1 MTTEELQKAYT
12 QQQRE
17 IVGNKLGQV
26 ALRPTISQGG
36 QYNVAVQA
44 TPKENSFTQI
54 SKALSQFPQI
64 AGQFKNIQQQAGVD
78 KVQAMDPNEIKAE
91 LQRRAETGDEG
102 AKGFIYDLFQKEAV
116 DEEIYRQ
123 VLQLEVLPS
132 MQSLESELANA
143 SPNLMNE
150 ILSTED
156 PIADIE
162 SRYLNAVPE
171 EVAEMVAN
179 SPHQKA
185 LHNEMLRRIPL
196 LAGTSHA
203 KLIENRGSFNDS
215 TARAKNISLG
225 GDPFA
230 QTNGS
235 EELPSDPDAFV
246 DSYNVEGLAG
256 DSILPQR
263 DFTTEPKDPSLNP
276 EERPVLPRAE
286 PPKAEFKSATVSSFP
301 VKPGS
306 DDNTMEDY
314 VKGIVD
320 FVTVMGNPS
329 QQNKEIILDS
339 VNFLD
344 EKGESQTIENVPVVV
359 KGGSKTTANGVFSL
373 ATDGKSQDI
382 KGSKFVS
389 SDSPKDPTV
398 TAKAIK
404 LNPKEEVQLVA
415 ATLKKE
421 REDFA
426 ENIAYTDS
434 LRVKGG
440 IKDIGIGAMKKLDE
454 PQWRKIVQEESLT
467 AIQANIQENLNV
479 ADTFLEGIRSGKLK
493 LNGKPYSNEY
503 IARLQR
509 MVDLEEKRQDSTE
522 DSLGEEVADEELK
535 KISTI
540 LINEEQIPTDQR
552 IEKLSERIR
561 HAEKLY
567 TTGQI
572 GKPERDEITAEADRS
587 LQILQRY
594 GDDTGVDFYVNSA
607 NTKPIMDALGQQ
619 QALRNYG
626 NPDALVD
633 EWKKLGRDVTDLTVT
648 AGDDLDERK
657 KWNEILF
664 RAHVD
669 AADIAND
676 KATKDVINEYKKAG
690 KKDTVSFDVTR
701 MVDGKEEV
709 ISIKDY
715 YKERMQ
721 FHFSE
726 AAGEVADTT
735 IEELKRRKSVLR
747 GIVPEST
754 LSNLAGVTSND
765 TPEVARQK
773 MLEMLEEDKGDTDFL
788 SKTGEIESR
797 GFMGNKQKFL
807 ERFNKTASDP
817 DARKL
822 LIQSNS
828 LPKRQRAIEEIVKS
842 ATPKYYASQRD
853 LVTTA
858 RNNKDY
864 QKELALR
871 AEIIQRSQYIG
882 IPMELHRDD
891 AKVRSGTSVR
901 PIVPYVN
908 IPMPKLSSYALDLN
922 PTGRDP
928 KGEALPPL
936 YSRKVTSKTYVYN
949 YNAAREGAEGNYKLL
964 DELHTLY
971 FPKDKDSLSLEDFR
985 KNQIDLAREVGFGRP
1000 ATETLTK

>member
-1 MTTEELQKAYT
+1 MTTEELQRAYA

-132 MQSLESELANA
+132 MQALEAELANA

-215 TARAKNISLG
+215 TARAKNLSLG
-225 GDPFA
+225 EDPFA

-235 EELPSDPDAFV
+235 EELPIDGLPGDPDAFL
-246 DSYNVEGLAG
+246 GTFTGKGAG
-256 DSILPQR
+256 VSMLPE
-263 DFTTEPKDPSLNP
+263 FTTEPKDPSLQP

-286 PPKAEFKSATVSSFP
+286 PPKAEFKPATVSSFP

-306 DDNTMEDY
+306 DDNPMEDY
-314 VKGIVD
+314 FNGIVD

-329 QQNKEIILDS
+329 QQNQEIILDS
-339 VNFLD
+339 VTFRD
-344 EKGESQTIENVPVVV
+344 ETGESQTLENVPVEV
-359 KGGSKTTANGVFSL
+359 KGGRKTTAKGDFSI
-373 ATDGKSQDI
+373 ATNGKSQDI
-382 KGSKFVS
+382 KGNNYVT

-404 LNPKEEVQLVA
+404 LNPKEEVQLGA

-440 IKDIGIGAMKKLDE
+440 IKSIGIGAMKKIDE
-454 PQWRKIVQEESLT
+454 PQWRKIVQKESLDT
-467 AIQANIQENLNV
+467 IAANIQENLNV

-493 LNGKPYSNEY
+493 LNGKPYSNGY
-503 IARLQR
+503 IASLQR
-509 MVDLEEKRQDSTE
+509 MVDLEEKRQDNTE
-522 DSLGEEVADEELK
+522 ESLGEEIADGELK
-535 KISTI
+535 KISAI
-540 LINEEQIPTDQR
+540 LINEESSSEQK
-552 IEKLSERIR
+552 IEGLSERLI
-561 HAEKLY
+561 HAETLY
-567 TTGQI
+567 TKGQI
-572 GKPERDEITAEADRS
+572 GKPERDEIKSEADRV
-587 LQILQRY
+587 LEILQRY
-594 GDDTGVDFYVNSA
+594 GDDNDVDFYATTA
-607 NTKPIMDALGQQ
+607 NRDIIMEGLGMQELTAIYKQ
-619 QALRNYG
+619 
-626 NPDALVD
+626 PDALVD
-633 EWKKLGRDVTDLTVT
+633 EWERTNRDVTGLTVT

-657 KWNEILF
+657 KWHSILF
-664 RAHVD
+664 RGNWD
-669 AADIAND
+669 AAANANE
-676 KATKDVINEYKKAG
+676 KATKDVLKEYQKLGIKES
-690 KKDTVSFDVTR
+690 KLFDVTR
-701 MVDGKEEV
+701 MVDGKDEV

-721 FHFSE
+721 YHFREE
-726 AAGEVADTT
+726 AKNVATT
-735 IEELKRRKSVLR
+735 AITDLQRRADVLR
-747 GIVPEST
+747 GVVPEST
-754 LSNLAGVTSND
+754 LSNLAGVKPED

-773 MLEMLEEDKGDTDFL
+773 MLETLEEDKGDTDFL

-797 GFMGNKQKFL
+797 RFFENKWNFL
-807 ERFNKTASDP
+807 DRFNETASDP
-817 DARKL
+817 DSRKL
-822 LIQSNS
+822 MIESNT
-828 LPKRQRAIEEIVKS
+828 LKKRQKS
-842 ATPKYYASQRD
+842 ITQFVQLNSPRYYQTQRSIIGK
-853 LVTTA
+853 A
-858 RNNKDY
+858 RDDKDFK
-864 QKELALR
+864 KELALR
-871 AEIIQRSQYIG
+871 SGTIQRSQYIG

-891 AKVRSGTSVR
+891 AKVRVSTKSKFEWTEA
-901 PIVPYVN
+901 Y
-908 IPMPKLSSYALDLN
+908 IPSDDSYALDLN
-922 PTGRDP
+922 PTGIGPDG
-928 KGEALPPL
+928 KTELPPL

-949 YNAAREGAEGNYKLL
+949 YNAAKEGAEGRYGLL
-964 DELHTLY
+964 RELHEMY
-971 FPKDKDSLSLEDFR
+971 FPEGKDSLSLEDFQ
-985 KNQIDLAREVGFGRP
+985 KNQVDLAREVGFGRP

>member
-132 MQSLESELANA
+132 MQALEAELANA

-162 SRYLNAVPE
+162 SRYLNAVPK

-215 TARAKNISLG
+215 TARAKNLSLG
-225 GDPFA
+225 EDPFA
-230 QTNGS
+230 QTNGY
-235 EELPSDPDAFV
+235 EELPIDGLPGDPDAFL
-246 DSYNVEGLAG
+246 GTFTGKGAG
-256 DSILPQR
+256 ATMLPE
-263 DFTTEPKDPSLNP
+263 FTTEPKDPSLQP

-286 PPKAEFKSATVSSFP
+286 PPKAEFKHATVSSFP
-301 VKPGS
+301 VTPGS
-306 DDNTMEDY
+306 DDNTIEDY
-314 VKGIVD
+314 AKGIVD
-320 FVTVMGNPS
+320 FVTVKGNPS
-329 QQNKEIILDS
+329 QRNRELILDS

-344 EKGESQTIENVPVVV
+344 ETGESQTLENVPVEV
-359 KGGSKTTANGVFSL
+359 KGGRKTTANGDFRI
-373 ATDGKSQDI
+373 ATNGDSQDI
-382 KGSKFVS
+382 KGNNYVT

-398 TAKAIK
+398 PSKAIK
-404 LNPKEEVQLVA
+404 LTPKEEVQLGA

-440 IKDIGIGAMKKLDE
+440 IKSIGIGAMKKLDE
-454 PQWRKIVQEESLT
+454 PQWRKIVQKESLDT
-467 AIQANIQENLNV
+467 IAANIQENLNV

-503 IARLQR
+503 IASLQR
-509 MVDLEEKRQDSTE
+509 MVDLEEKRQDNTE
-522 DSLGEEVADEELK
+522 ESLGEEVADEERK
-535 KISTI
+535 KISAI
-540 LINEEQIPTDQR
+540 LINEESSSEQK
-552 IEKLSERIR
+552 IEGLSERLK
-561 HAEKLY
+561 HAETLY
-567 TTGQI
+567 IKGQI
-572 GKPERDEITAEADRS
+572 GKPERDEIKADADRV
-587 LQILQRY
+587 LEILQRY
-594 GDDTGVDFYVNSA
+594 GDDNDVDLYASLPFQENIMKGVGMEGLMTIYD
-607 NTKPIMDALGQQ
+607 
-619 QALRNYG
+619 

-633 EWKKLGRDVTDLTVT
+633 EWKRANRNVTALTVSSEDYT
-648 AGDDLDERK
+648 DDRK
-657 KWNEILF
+657 RWNEILF
-664 RAHVD
+664 RSHKD
-669 AADIAND
+669 AAFTANAR
-676 KATKDVINEYKKAG
+676 ATTDVMKEYQERGIKKS
-690 KKDTVSFDVTR
+690 KSFNVTQKVEGEEDVV
-701 MVDGKEEV
+701 M
-709 ISIKDY
+709 SITDY
-715 YKERMQ
+715 YRERMQ

-726 AAGEVADTT
+726 VASEVADDQ
-735 IEELKRRKSVLR
+735 IAELERRAANLQ

-754 LSNLAGVTSND
+754 LSNLAGVTSKD
-765 TPEVARQK
+765 TPEIARQK
-773 MLEMLEEDKGDTDFL
+773 MLEKVEADKGDTDFL

-797 GFMGNKQKFL
+797 RFFENKWKFL
-807 ERFNKTASDP
+807 DRFNETASDP
-817 DARKL
+817 DSRKL
-822 LIQSNS
+822 MIEANTLK
-828 LPKRQRAIEEIVKS
+828 KRQKS
-842 ATPKYYASQRD
+842 ITQFVQLNSPRYYQTQRSIIGK
-853 LVTTA
+853 A
-858 RNNKDY
+858 RDDKDFK
-864 QKELALR
+864 KERALR
-871 AEIIQRSQYIG
+871 AETIKRSQYIG

-891 AKVRSGTSVR
+891 AKVRVSTKSEF
-901 PIVPYVN
+901 Y
-908 IPMPKLSSYALDLN
+908 IPSDDSYALDLN
-922 PTGRDP
+922 PTGIGPDG
-928 KGEALPPL
+928 KELPAL

-949 YNAAREGAEGNYKLL
+949 YNAAKEGAEGNYDLL
-964 DELHTLY
+964 KELHARY
-971 FPKDKDSLSLEDFR
+971 FPKDKDSLSLEDFQ